1 MMNIHQKQQHVH
13 IVEENMSNLTSASG
27 EASISASSNM
37 NDTTTG
43 GIFIPQN
50 QNPHHQQQIKKKRNQ
65 AGNPDPEAEVIALS
79 PKTLLAT
86 NRFFC
91 EICNKG
97 FKRDQNLQLH
107 RRGHNLPWKLK
118 QRTNKEV
125 IRKKVY
131 VCPERS
137 CVHHDASRAL
147 GDLTGIKKHF
157 SRKHGEKKW
166 KCEKCSKRYAVQSD
180 CKALSKTCGTREYR
194 CECGTLFSR
203 RDSFI
208 THRAFCDTLAVESAR
223 SAITGGNPIISFPS
237 QAAGSSSTSH
247 MNQLQFQTPQY
258 FNSHEFPASAAFS
271 MKKEQP
277 SHDFNVLRHYT
288 EIPQWLMTCQ
298 PFVGAGPG
306 PPSSPAG
313 FSSSVFQATRLD
325 QEYTQSHQ
333 DLTSTDF
340 HDNPNPNFGG
350 EAAVSPHISATAL
363 LQKAA
368 ELGATMSNK
377 ASASV
382 SASSP
387 AHSTGPAA
395 ILMRQ
400 SPHQTHVSVTTDS
413 AAAAGSK
420 QIDQF
425 GLNLSARE
433 FELTNSTGLINT
445 LGNSYGNKVAAATVP
460 SFSFANAAGFEGST
474 FVDAFGGFGTLNSKK
489 DNDFNGTTLSET
501 TSGINEDIMTKD
513 FLGLRPLSHNDIF
526 NIAGLVNTTS
536 SSEHDQFQNHK
547 TWQS

>member
-1 MMNIHQKQQHVH
+1 MMNIQQKQQNFH
-13 IVEENMSNLTSASG
+13 VEENMSNLTSASG
-27 EASISASSNM
+27 EASLSSSNNM

-50 QNPHHQQQIKKKRNQ
+50 QNPPQQQIKKKRNQ

-125 IRKKVY
+125 IKKVY
-131 VCPERS
+131 VCPEPS
-137 CVHHDASRAL
+137 CVHHDSSRAL

-180 CKALSKTCGTREYR
+180 CKAHSKTCGTREYR

-208 THRAFCDTLAVESAR
+208 THRAFCDTLAAESAR
-223 SAITGGNPIISFPS
+223 SAITGVNPIISFSS
-237 QAAGSSSTSH
+237 QAAGSTSTSH

-258 FNSHEFPASAAFS
+258 FNNSHEFPAAAAFS
-271 MKKEQP
+271 MKKEQ
-277 SHDFNVLRHYT
+277 SNYDFNHLRHNT
-288 EIPQWLMTCQ
+288 EIPQWLVSCQ

-306 PPSSPAG
+306 PPSSVPAD
-313 FSSSVFQATRLD
+313 FSSSVFQATRFD
-325 QEYTQSHQ
+325 HEYTQSHQ

-340 HDNPNPNFGG
+340 HENPNPNFGGRVTSLAPPYHSTG

-377 ASASV
+377 ANAV

-400 SPHQTHVSVTTDS
+400 LPHQTHVSVTTDS
-413 AAAAGSK
+413 AAAA
-420 QIDQF
+420 
-425 GLNLSARE
+425 
-433 FELTNSTGLINT
+433 
-445 LGNSYGNKVAAATVP
+445 GNSYGNKVAAATVP
-460 SFSFANAAGFEGST
+460 SFSFTNATGFEGST
-474 FVDAFGGFGTLNSKK
+474 FEDAFGGFGSLNSKK
-489 DNDFNGTTLSET
+489 DNDFNGATFSET

-513 FLGLRPLSHNDIF
+513 FLGLRPLSHSDIF

-536 SSEHDQFQNHK
+536 SENEDQFQNHNK